1 VVNKKRPSAAD
12 GAKQDMDMVQDMNID
27 PPDPVSISSLND
39 FLYCNRRCALHRL
52 DALWVDNA
60 WTVSGTLAHEHA
72 DDPGYR
78 QTAEG
83 ARIERALPLFSV
95 ALGLVGKADI
105 VEFWPGVDGREI
117 PLPVDYK
124 LGKRKKWDN
133 DDVQLCAQA
142 LCLEEMVG
150 VPVPKGAIYHVK
162 TRRRREVVFTDEL
175 RELTVGTIDNVRAL
189 ILADVVPPAILK
201 PQCEGC
207 SMHAICV
214 PELAGGSRLVD
225 TAYAE
230 LFALRFNE

>member
-1 VVNKKRPSAAD
+1 
-12 GAKQDMDMVQDMNID
+12 MVHEMNID
-27 PPDPVSISSLND
+27 PPDPVSISALND

-60 WTVSGTLAHEHA
+60 WTISGTLAHEHA

-83 ARIERALPLFSV
+83 ARIERALPLFSQK
-95 ALGLVGKADI
+95 LGLVGKADI
-105 VEFWPGVDGREI
+105 VEFWSGSDGRDI

-142 LCLEEMVG
+142 LCLEEMIG
-150 VPVPKGAIYHVK
+150 VDVPKGAIYHVK
-162 TRRRREVVFTDEL
+162 TRRRREVLFTDEL
-175 RELTVGTIDNVRAL
+175 RKLTIDTIDNVRAL
-189 ILADVVPPAILK
+189 MLSDTVPPAVLK

-207 SMHAICV
+207 SMHGICM
-214 PELAGGSRLVD
+214 PELAGGSRDVNA
-225 TAYAE
+225 AYDR
-230 LFALRFNE
+230 LFAADG

>member
-1 VVNKKRPSAAD
+1 
-12 GAKQDMDMVQDMNID
+12 MVPIMNID
-27 PPDPVSISSLND
+27 PPDPVSISALND

-83 ARIERALPLFSV
+83 ARIERALPLFSQK
-95 ALGLVGKADI
+95 LGLVGKADI
-105 VEFWPGVDGREI
+105 VEFRAQADGREI

-142 LCLEEMVG
+142 LCLEEMIG
-150 VPVPKGAIYHVK
+150 VSVPKGAIFHVK
-162 TRRRREVVFTDEL
+162 TKRRREVVFTEAL
-175 RELTVGTIDNVRAL
+175 RKLTMDTIDNVRAL
-189 ILADVVPPAILK
+189 MLADTVPPAALK
-201 PQCEGC
+201 PQCDGC
-207 SMHAICV
+207 SLHSLCV
-214 PELAGGSRLVD
+214 PELTGRSRALD
-225 TAYAE
+225 AAYAE
-230 LFALRFNE
+230 LFAPGP

>member
-1 VVNKKRPSAAD
+1 MAVAYHSTLSCLNT
-12 GAKQDMDMVQDMNID
+12 D
-27 PPDPVSISSLND
+27 PPDPVSISALND

-52 DALWVDNA
+52 DALWVDNV

-83 ARIERALPLFSV
+83 ARIERALPLFSEE
-95 ALGLVGKADI
+95 LGLVGKADI
-105 VEFWPGVDGREI
+105 VEFRPQADGREI

-142 LCLEEMVG
+142 LCLEEMIG
-150 VPVPKGAIYHVK
+150 VEVPRGAIYHVK
-162 TRRRREVVFTDEL
+162 TKRRREVVFTDDL
-175 RELTVGTIDNVRAL
+175 RKLTMDTIDNVRAL
-189 ILADVVPPAILK
+189 MLADTVPPAVLK

-207 SMHAICV
+207 SLHSLCV
-214 PELAGGSRLVD
+214 PELTGGSRALKS
-225 TAYAE
+225 AYAD
-230 LFALRFNE
+230 LFSAGP